1 MTTKNI
7 RAHIKWFQ
15 NNKNMIYAD
24 SAATSL
30 KPDIVIDTIIDYYEQ
45 QSSNPHNND
54 STFTYKAYEKL
65 EQARDLVSNLVNVNK
80 EEIIFTSGATEG
92 LSLIAQSMEQILHEG
107 DEIILTK
114 LEHASN
120 LLPWYHLRDKLKIK
134 IIFLEQASLIPQ
146 PEEFIKKITKKTKLI
161 SFTGMSNLI
170 GVRLDVK
177 TICNKI
183 KKSYP
188 DILLCLDA
196 TQMIPHKKC
205 DFKEWKLDFG
215 VFSAHKLFGPTGIG
229 ALYIKKE
236 LQNIVNP
243 IRFGGG
249 MNFSINEHNFC
260 YIDGVAKYEGGTPH
274 VAGIYGWI
282 KAIEFLNK
290 ISYDFIEKYENKIHD
305 LLVKELANCDHLEIY
320 NLNYNTPM
328 LAFNLKGVFAQ
339 DLASYLGK
347 KGIIV
352 RSGLSCAK
360 LMNQLLGTD
369 SLVRASFYIYNSLE
383 EIKEFIKVIK
393 KLTKEE
399 VLNEII

>member
-1 MTTKNI
+1 MTIKNI
-7 RAHIKWFQ
+7 RAHINWFK
-15 NNKNMIYAD
+15 NNKDLIYAD

-30 KPDIVIDTIIDYYEQ
+30 KPNMVTDTIINYYEQ

-54 STFTYKAYEKL
+54 SMFAYKAQEKM
-65 EQARDLVSNLVNVNK
+65 EQSRTMVANLVNVSK
-80 EEIIFTSGATEG
+80 DEIIFTSGATEG
-92 LSLIAQSMEQILHEG
+92 LSLIAQSMEQILKEG
-107 DEIILTK
+107 DEIILTR

-134 IIFLEQASLIPQ
+134 IVFVDQVKLVPR
-146 PEEFIKKITKKTKLI
+146 PEEFIKKINKRTKLI

-170 GVRLDVK
+170 GVSLDVK
-177 TICNKI
+177 KICDAI
-183 KKSYP
+183 KKNNPNIY
-188 DILLCLDA
+188 LCLDA
-196 TQMIPHKKC
+196 TQMIPHQKC
-205 DFKEWKLDFG
+205 DFKKFGLDFG

-229 ALYIKKE
+229 ALYIKKQ

-249 MNFSINEHNFC
+249 MNFSINEQSFC
-260 YIDGVAKYEGGTPH
+260 YIEGVAKYEGGTPH
-274 VAGIYGWI
+274 VAGIYGWV

-290 ISYDFIEKYENKIHD
+290 IGYNFIEKYENKIHD
-305 LLVKELANCDHLEIY
+305 LLVKELSKCNHLEIY
-320 NLNYNTPM
+320 NLDYKTPM

-339 DLASYLGK
+339 DLANYLGK

-369 SLVRASFYIYNSLE
+369 SLVRASFYVYNSLE
-383 EIKEFIKVIK
+383 EIKEFIKVLK
-393 KLTKEE
+393 NLTKEE